1 MSNLRTDGKA
11 DEKALY
17 KLMSN
22 AVYGKAMENMRN
34 KTDLKLISNT
44 KVYLKWTAKLCMFYV

>member
-11 DEKALY
+11 DEKALH
-17 KLMSN
+17 KLMNN
-22 AVYGKAMENMRN
+22 AAYGKAIETMRN

-44 KVYLKWTAKLCMFYV
+44 KVYLNWTAKSCMF